1 MITCGFFNSVNGD
14 RTYNAEQMNN
24 PYKRIISNGV
34 FAKNNGEQ
42 SDDFKVYSNGEMSV
56 LVNKGDGIFDGK
68 WATNDSPF
76 EIVVPVADVYNARI
90 DSIVFRVN
98 YVDRIGEIIL
108 IQGRANENPIV
119 PTITR
124 NDKYVD
130 YRLANIFVS
139 ANAVAINNTDIT
151 DTRATS
157 DCGFVTHLLEQ
168 ADITTLY
175 SQWQAQFE
183 NWFLNIKE
191 TIATTTVISSFS
203 SKFIATENTTEVPI
217 NVDNYNSVLDILQV
231 YKNGLL
237 LIEGYDYTINDF
249 NTITLADS
257 ISANTQIAFVVY
269 KSVDGSEAESFIR
282 DMEELMKRVKVVE
295 NSFDTL
301 ESNVNTKLNNYE
313 SRIDLVE
320 LNFTEVAND
329 LATTTTKVNT
339 ATTNISNLTTKV
351 NKNVSDI
358 TALDTRIDALEV
370 NNANTALWDGANTLG
385 SGEEIKPSKALS
397 ACKNGWLLVFCG
409 YNTSTN
415 IATNTRFNTIFIN
428 KGVHANIPGN
438 RLPLYCN
445 MIANH
450 FESGNVEYV
459 AKSLNVYDDRIEG
472 AVQNTISDLGKSY
485 CLRFVFEF

>member
-24 PYKRIISNGV
+24 PYKRIVSNGV
-34 FAKNNGEQ
+34 FADKNK
-42 SDDFKVYSNGEMSV
+42 SDDFKVQATGEMRV
-56 LVNKGDGIFDGK
+56 LINKGDGIFDGK

-76 EIVVPVADVYNARI
+76 ELVVPIADVYNPRI
-90 DSIVFRVN
+90 DAIVFRVN
-98 YVDRIGEIIL
+98 YVERLGEIIL
-108 IQGRANENPIV
+108 VQGVPSENPIA
-119 PTITR
+119 PDIIR
-124 NDKYVD
+124 NDKYID
-130 YRLANIFVS
+130 YRLANIFVDK
-139 ANAVAINNTDIT
+139 NVFGINEIDIT
-151 DTRATS
+151 DTRAS
-157 DCGFVTHLLEQ
+157 SECGFVTHLLEQ

-183 NWFLNIKE
+183 NWFLNLKE
-191 TIATTTVISSFS
+191 TIATTTIISSFS

-231 YKNGLL
+231 YKDGLL
-237 LIEGYDYTINDF
+237 LVENYDYTVNDF
-249 NTITLADS
+249 NTITLNEEIAAD
-257 ISANTQIAFVVY
+257 TQIAFVVY

-282 DMEELMKRVKVVE
+282 DMEELFKRIKVVE

-301 ESNVNTKLNNYE
+301 EANVDSKL
-313 SRIDLVE
+313 D
-320 LNFTEVAND
+320 NFETNITNISND
-329 LATTTTKVNT
+329 LKTTKTNVSSLTTKVNT
-339 ATTNISNLTTKV
+339 VTTNITNLTTKV
-351 NKNVSDI
+351 NTNTSNI
-358 TALDTRIDALEV
+358 TKLDTRIDALEV

-415 IATNTRFNTIFIN
+415 LATNTRFNTFFVN
-428 KGVHANIPGN
+428 KGIHENIPGT

-472 AVQNTISDLGKSY
+472 AVQNTINDLGKSY